1 MTVPR
6 CIMPRGAAANR
17 GMAVALLLVVSSFVT
32 APRAAAQ
39 QPTLTGRVTAQGTSE
54 PLADARVYVVGSA
67 LNVGTNAE
75 GRYTLRGVPTGTIEV
90 RVIRVGYQEQ
100 KKSVAVTAG
109 GTMTLDFAMQQ
120 AIVQLQE
127 IVTTATGQQ
136 RRVEIGNTVATLG
149 DVGKRVEE
157 TPITNA
163 FDLLV
168 AKAPGVSVLPGN
180 MTGTAGTIRIRGVS
194 SLSLSNAPIWVVD
207 GVRFNA
213 GSYTARGAGGSM
225 VSSTY
230 LNALNPEDIED
241 IEIVKGP
248 SAATL
253 YGTDASNGVIV
264 VTTKKGRTGNTKWNW
279 FAEGGRIE
287 DHSHYPDTWAIWG
300 HAPAT
305 PATQI
310 RCFNSTLSSGTCIR
324 DSVTFLNIIS
334 DKRFTP
340 ISTGNRDQYGLQVNG
355 GTDAIRYFVSGDME
369 NETGPLKMPGL
380 DVDRFNAQ
388 NISVRDE
395 WLRPEFLQNASLRSN
410 LSAALT
416 PQFDITVTAGYVKT
430 NQRLGQTDNNF
441 NSVFYQAMMA
451 PGFAHPGLG
460 YTNKDSRGQ
469 DLYGNTQFTYGD
481 IFQRL
486 AREDVQRM
494 IGSMQASWRP
504 FAWMQNDGT
513 LGVDFAARDSYGLC
527 RFGECPDFS
536 NWRLGAVGDGHLE
549 NRNFSAKL
557 TSNASW
563 QARSWLNFKT
573 TAGADYTNQENEST
587 TASGTNLPPG
597 AQTVGAAAVT
607 QGGGTLPSADK
618 TYGAYLQE
626 QATLRDRL
634 YLTVAVRQDENS
646 AFGTNFQAITY
657 PKASVSWIASDEPF
671 FPQMSWLNQ
680 FRLRAAYGASGVQ
693 PGSTAAFVTFTA
705 PVVSINAVD
714 SPGLRS
720 NSLGNADLKPETSTE
735 LEGGFD
741 ARVLG
746 NRANLELTLYRKKTK
761 DALYSQAIAPSVA
774 PSALTVLRN
783 LGSVQ
788 NTGIEASINTTILDL
803 KRFGWDVS
811 IAASHNSNKVLS
823 LGVDAAGN
831 PNPTNGTG
839 STRDSVGL
847 PVHGLFYRP
856 YTFADSNNDGFI
868 TANEVVVDPVFR
880 YVGYAVPR
888 DIFSVTN
895 GIDLFNR
902 SLRFNALFDYKGG
915 YMISNGTRSFQCQQ
929 NPACP
934 GRSDPNASLEDQAAA
949 IAATAKN
956 PSTTWGYLENGQFW
970 RFRELSATWRV
981 PSQAVRFARAGDAT
995 LVLGA
1000 RNLKVW
1006 TKYSGADPE
1015 ENFGT
1020 GDTQSTF
1027 ATSAPRRYYTLRLNL
1042 HY

>member
-1 MTVPR
+1 V
-6 CIMPRGAAANR
+6 PRGAAAQC
-17 GMAVALLLVVSSFVT
+17 GLAVALLFLVSSVAT
-32 APRAAAQ
+32 AQ
-39 QPTLTGRVTAQGTSE
+39 QSTISGRVTAQGTSD
-54 PLADARVYVVGSA
+54 PLSDARVFVVGSA
-67 LNVGTNAE
+67 LNVGTNSE
-75 GRYTLRGVPTGTIEV
+75 GRYVLRGVPTGTVEV
-90 RVIRVGYQEQ
+90 RVIRVGYTEQ
-100 KKSVAVTAG
+100 KKSVSVSAG
-109 GTMTLDFAMQQ
+109 ASVTLDFSMQQ

-213 GSYTARGAGGSM
+213 NSYTARGAGGSM

-264 VTTKKGRTGNTKWNW
+264 VTTKKGRAGNTKWSW
-279 FAEGGRIE
+279 FAEGGKVE
-287 DHSHYPDTWAIWG
+287 DKSHYPDTYAIWG
-300 HAPAT
+300 HSPAA

-310 RCFNSTLSSGTCIR
+310 RCFDSTLSTGACVQ
-324 DSVTFLNIIS
+324 DSVTSLNIIS
-334 DKRFTP
+334 DPRYTP
-340 ISTGNRDQYGLQVNG
+340 LSTGNRDQYGLQVNG
-355 GTDAIRYFVSGDME
+355 GSDAIRYFVSGDME
-369 NETGPLKMPGL
+369 NETGPLKMPQL
-380 DVDRFNAQ
+380 DVNRFNAQ

-395 WLRPEFLQNASLRSN
+395 WLRPEFLQNASLRTN
-410 LSAALT
+410 LSAALS
-416 PQFDITVTAGYVKT
+416 PQIDLTVTAGYVKT

-441 NSVFYQAMMA
+441 NSIFYQAMMA
-451 PGFAHPGLG
+451 PGFAHAGLG
-460 YTNKDSRGQ
+460 YTDKDSRGQ

-494 IGSMQASWRP
+494 IGSVQAGWRP
-504 FAWMQNDGT
+504 FSWMQNDGT

-527 RFGECPDFS
+527 RFNECPDFVQ
-536 NWRLGAVGDGHLE
+536 WRLGSVGDGHLE
-549 NRNFSAKL
+549 NRNFSAKV

-563 QARSWLNFKT
+563 QARQWLNFKT

-618 TYGAYLQE
+618 TFGAYVQE

-634 YLTVAVRQDENS
+634 FLTVAVRQDQNS
-646 AFGTNFQAITY
+646 AFGTNFQSITY
-657 PKASVSWIASDEPF
+657 PKASLSWIASDEPF

-680 FRLRAAYGASGVQ
+680 FRVRAAYGASGVQ
-693 PGSTAAFVTFTA
+693 PGSTQAFVTFTA
-705 PVVSINAVD
+705 PVVSINATD
-714 SPGLRS
+714 TPGLRA
-720 NSLGNADLKPETSTE
+720 NSLGNSDLKPETSTE
-735 LEGGFD
+735 TEGGFD
-741 ARVLG
+741 ARLFG
-746 NRANLELTLYRKKTK
+746 NRANLEFTLYQKKTK
-761 DALYSQAIAPSVA
+761 DALYSQNIAPSVA

-788 NTGIEASINTTILDL
+788 NSGVEVSLTTTILDL
-803 KRFGWDVS
+803 KPLGWDINV
-811 IAASHNSNKVLS
+811 AASHNSNKVVS
-823 LGVDAAGN
+823 LGVDASGK

-847 PVHGLFYRP
+847 PVHGLFYRV
-856 YTFADSNNDGFI
+856 YTFADSNHDGLI
-868 TANEVVVDPVFR
+868 TPNEVVVDPNFS

-895 GIDLFNR
+895 GIDLFDR
-902 SLRFNALFDYKGG
+902 QLRINGLFDYKGG
-915 YMISNGTRSFQCQQ
+915 YQIANGTYSFQCQQ

-934 GRSDPNASLEDQAAA
+934 GRSNPNASLEDQAAA

-956 PSTTWGYLENGQFW
+956 PSTTWGYLQNGQFW

-981 PSQAVRFARAGDAT
+981 PARAVRFVRAGDAS

-1006 TKYSGADPE
+1006 TKYKGADPE

-1027 ATSAPRRYYTLRLNL
+1027 ATSAPRRYYTVRLNL

>member
-1 MTVPR
+1 MKAH
-6 CIMPRGAAANR
+6 GS
-17 GMAVALLLVVSSFVT
+17 VVSAAMFMAALFLV
-32 APRAAAQ
+32 APPHLAAQ
-39 QPTLTGRVTAQGTSE
+39 QATITGRVTAQGSAE
-54 PLADARVYVVGSA
+54 PLSEARVYVVGSA
-67 LNVGTNAE
+67 LNVGTTAD
-75 GRYTLRGVPTGTIEV
+75 GRYTIRGAPLGTVNV

-100 KKSVAVTAG
+100 KKSVSVTAG
-109 GTMTLDFAMQQ
+109 ATVTLDFSMQQ

-136 RRVEIGNTVATLG
+136 RRVEIGNTVATIG
-149 DVGKRVEE
+149 DVGKKVEE

-163 FDLLV
+163 YDLLV

-180 MTGTAGTIRIRGVS
+180 MTGTAGSIRIRGVS

-213 GSYTARGAGGSM
+213 GAYSVRGAGGSM

-264 VTTKKGRTGNTKWNW
+264 VTTKKGKAGNTKWNW
-279 FAEGGRIE
+279 FGEGGKLE
-287 DHSHYPDTWAIWG
+287 DKSHYPDTWAIWG
-300 HAPAT
+300 HSAT
-305 PATQI
+305 SPNNQI
-310 RCFNSTLSSGTCIR
+310 RCFDSTLSTGACIK

-334 DKRFTP
+334 DSRYTP
-340 ISTGNRDQYGLQVNG
+340 ISTGNRNQYGLQVNG
-355 GTDAIRYFVSGDME
+355 GSDVIRYFVSGDME

-380 DVDRFNAQ
+380 DVARFDAQ
-388 NISVRDE
+388 NIGVRDE
-395 WLRPEFLQNASLRSN
+395 WLRPEFLQNTSLRTN
-410 LSAALT
+410 LSAALS
-416 PQFDITVTAGYVKT
+416 PQFDLTVTAGFTKT

-460 YTNKDSRGQ
+460 YTDKDSRGQ
-469 DLYGNTQFTYGD
+469 ELYGNTQFTYGD
-481 IFQRL
+481 IFQRF

-494 IGSMQASWRP
+494 LGTMQASWRP
-504 FAWMQNDGT
+504 LSWMQNDGT
-513 LGVDFAARDSYGLC
+513 VGVDFAARDSYGLC
-527 RFGECPDFS
+527 RYNECPDFS
-536 NWRLGAVGDGHLE
+536 SWRLGAVGDGHLE
-549 NRNFSAKL
+549 NRNFSAKF

-563 QARSWLNFKT
+563 QARTWLVFKT

-587 TASGTNLPPG
+587 TASATNLPPG
-597 AQTVGAAAVT
+597 AQTVGAGAVT

-618 TYGAYLQE
+618 TYGAYVQE

-634 YLTVAVRQDENS
+634 FLTVAMRQDQNS
-646 AFGTNFQAITY
+646 AFGTNFQSITY
-657 PKASVSWIASDEPF
+657 PKASASWIASDEPF
-671 FPQMSWLNQ
+671 FPQYSWLNQ
-680 FRLRAAYGASGVQ
+680 FRLRVAYGASGVQ
-693 PGSTAAFVTFTA
+693 PGSTSAFVTFNA
-705 PVVSINAVD
+705 PVVSVNATD
-714 SPGLRS
+714 TPGLRA

-735 LEGGFD
+735 IEGGFD

-746 NRANLELTLYRKKTK
+746 NRANLELTLYQKKTK
-761 DALYSQAIAPSVA
+761 DALYSQNIAPSVA
-774 PSALTVLRN
+774 PSALSVLRN

-788 NTGIEASINTTILDL
+788 NTGIEAAINTTILDL
-803 KRFGWDVS
+803 RRFGWDVS

-823 LGVDAAGN
+823 LGLDAAGK

-847 PVHGLFYRP
+847 PVHGQFYRV
-856 YTFADSNNDGFI
+856 YTYADSNHDGLI
-868 TANEVVVDPVFR
+868 TANEVTVDPTFR

-895 GIDLFNR
+895 GIDLLNR
-902 SLRFNALFDYKGG
+902 TVRINGLFDYKGG
-915 YMISNGTRSFQCQQ
+915 YLIFNSTKNFQCQQ

-934 GRSDPNASLEDQAAA
+934 GRSDPTASLEDQAAA
-949 IAATAKN
+949 IATTAKN
-956 PSTTWGYLENGQFW
+956 PSTAWGYLENGQFW
-970 RFRELSATWRV
+970 RFRELSATWRI
-981 PSQAVRFARAGDAT
+981 PTRAVQLARAGDAT
-995 LVLGA
+995 LVFGA

-1006 TKYSGADPE
+1006 TKYKGADPE
-1015 ENFGT
+1015 ENFST

-1027 ATSAPRRYYTLRLNL
+1027 ASSAPRRYYTVRLNL